1 MGNINTYCCPD
12 GSDDQDDEQE
22 EETRSLSRSVNQQY
36 GTCEPRKP
44 PTIYNIVLPSIPIE
58 IDNQQIEKPASIKE
72 EHCSEQFEHLRSLIF
87 KSPEDQKNFRELL
100 WTCIPW
106 SAPGG
111 KSGSTFLKTSND
123 QFILKEMSKLELQSF
138 LSIANEYFN
147 YIESSYNDNKLSLLS
162 TIFGIYRIVYERN
175 PGQSG
180 VEYHFMV
187 MKNLFYKRNISQR
200 FDLKGSVRNRLT
212 DTSDPENHEHVLMDE
227 NLLRIACDH
236 PLFIHARS
244 KHILNECIENDSRF
258 LASISVMD
266 YSLLVGV
273 DKDNQELVLGIID
286 YVRPFTWDKKLERV
300 VKSVVSSELPTILE
314 PRLYR
319 DRFCEAMDKYFVSVP
334 DDHENDNH
342 VAAAAG
348 VGGGD
353 RGLQ

>member
-1 MGNINTYCCPD
+1 MGNIQNYCCPD
-12 GSDDQDDEQE
+12 GSDETEDEQE
-22 EETRSLSRSVNQQY
+22 EQSRFLSEIASNNQQY
-36 GTCEPRKP
+36 GACEQPKP
-44 PTIYNIVLPSIPIE
+44 PTIYKIVLPKLIPI
-58 IDNQQIEKPASIKE
+58 DIENHELDRPAAIKE
-72 EHCSEQFEHLRSLIF
+72 EYCAEQFEHLRSLIL
-87 KSPEDQKNFRELL
+87 KTPDDQNKFRELL
-100 WTCIPW
+100 WSCIPW

-111 KSGSTFLKTSND
+111 KSGSTFLKTVND

-147 YIESSYNDNKLSLLS
+147 YVETSYNDNKLSLLS
-162 TIFGIYRIVYERN
+162 TIFGIYRIVYTSN
-175 PGQSG
+175 PAQTG
-180 VEYHFMV
+180 VEYYFMV

-212 DTSDPENHEHVLMDE
+212 DTSDPDKNEHVLMDE

-244 KHILNECIENDSRF
+244 KQILNECIENDSRF
-258 LASISVMD
+258 LASIGVMD

-273 DKDNQELVLGIID
+273 DKENQELVLGIID

-319 DRFCEAMDKYFVSVP
+319 ERFCEAMDKYFETP
-334 DDHENDNH
+334 PPP
-342 VAAAAG
+342 
-348 VGGGD
+348 
-353 RGLQ
+353 L